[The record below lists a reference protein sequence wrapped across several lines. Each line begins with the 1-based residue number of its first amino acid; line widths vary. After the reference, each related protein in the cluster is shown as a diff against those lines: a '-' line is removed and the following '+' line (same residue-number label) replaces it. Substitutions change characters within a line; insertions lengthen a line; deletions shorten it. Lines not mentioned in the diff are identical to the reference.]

1 MIECRPGA
9 EPEPLGVPVV
19 GVRKRFYTLRL
30 ADGRGINQAENSFG
44 VLENALQEAFSA
56 IDQGELPLQ
65 SETKAVL
72 AEFIGT

>member
-1 MIECRPGA
+1 M
-9 EPEPLGVPVV
+9 V